1 MKRNWIFHFA
11 GAVVFLP
18 LLAHAQVTTGPA
30 CPVAFLHF
38 NPDAVSVRVKNVSG
52 KTIVGLSFYAALSD
66 ATEHWTWLHW
76 NLNQDQPLREF
87 GWNKPIKPDQAKTLS
102 WNRADLDFEHEAGT
116 AFVLTSV
123 LFQDGS
129 RWDEPADSTS
139 CKLVWHK
146 GRHKAFTTAI
156 ELPPRQP

>member
-87 GWNKPIKPDQAKTLS
+87 G
-102 WNRADLDFEHEAGT
+102 
-116 AFVLTSV
+116 
-123 LFQDGS
+123 
-129 RWDEPADSTS
+129 
-139 CKLVWHK
+139 
-146 GRHKAFTTAI
+146 
-156 ELPPRQP
+156 